1 MESKAAFFGCGSCGT
16 VGHSTQSQ
24 AEADFED
31 ASSRLKVW
39 SPGGAG
45 ESKKPVDRGDDHS
58 CDDAMKFVLHSGNL
72 T

>member
-1 MESKAAFFGCGSCGT
+1 MESKAAFFCCGSCGT

-45 ESKKPVDRGDDHS
+45 ESKKT
-58 CDDAMKFVLHSGNL
+58 SGSGR
-72 T
+72 